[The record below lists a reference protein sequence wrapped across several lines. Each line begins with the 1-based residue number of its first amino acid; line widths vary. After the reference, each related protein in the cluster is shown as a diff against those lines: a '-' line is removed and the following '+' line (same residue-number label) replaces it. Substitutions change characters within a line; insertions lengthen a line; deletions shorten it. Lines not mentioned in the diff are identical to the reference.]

1 MRIKS
6 EKKKGNKT
14 RADKVYYNENGYSFS
29 HLALPFADGL
39 SYIFHLTKKKEEG
52 RKGWRVSFFLYCSAI
67 YYPQRLFEKRGC
79 PIEQFPSFLFFFPM
93 KRPRKNIFKKRREG
107 GRGLKS
113 RRSWPP
119 EGTSSERFHN
129 KPNLFFVFFKKRKRK
144 KVPFFYF

>member
-107 GRGLKS
+107 GGALRVEDHGRQRARLQRDS
-113 RRSWPP
+113 TTNR
-119 EGTSSERFHN
+119 TFF
-129 KPNLFFVFFKKRKRK
+129 LFF
-144 KVPFFYF
+144 